1 MMKIFNMLVFVMILA
16 GTAFADLGPKPQM
29 DFKIAYKT
37 SQPVSI
43 VDAKLL
49 QCQDSLCLQN
59 APLENLGPQNFSC
72 TDIIEGGQAIGGT
85 CHSMAYGYAPYQ
97 KLVITFSDKVRES
110 NIFQQRNFR
119 EEYHVDVLDEKMIVG
134 FADENH

>member
-1 MMKIFNMLVFVMILA
+1 MMKIFNMLVFVMIFA

-29 DFKIAYKT
+29 DFKIVYKI

-49 QCQDSLCLQN
+49 QCQDSLCVQS
-59 APLENLGPQNFSC
+59 APLEDLGPQNFSC
-72 TDIIEGGQAIGGT
+72 ADIVEGGKAIGGT
-85 CHSMAYGYAPYQ
+85 CQSMAYGYAPYQ

-110 NIFQQRNFR
+110 NIFQRRNFR